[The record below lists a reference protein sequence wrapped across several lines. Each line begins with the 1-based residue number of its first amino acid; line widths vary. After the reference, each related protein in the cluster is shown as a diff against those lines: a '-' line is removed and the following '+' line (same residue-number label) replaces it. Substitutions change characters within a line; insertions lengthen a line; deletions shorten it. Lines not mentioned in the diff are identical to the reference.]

1 MSRRQLVTLC
11 RQEDRPRSPF
21 ISGMPKCVQFHSWFQ
36 LRSMKKKSELNP
48 KTHRLAKNHH
58 KSLETE
64 SLDSAVLLFSF
75 KYISIQWES
84 DKIIVNI
91 TSGICQARDS
101 LTASD
106 NTPPR
111 GDEICGEGN
120 KTQILLKNKF
130 L

>member
-1 MSRRQLVTLC
+1 MSG
-11 RQEDRPRSPF
+11 SPF
-21 ISGMPKCVQFHSWFQ
+21 VSRIPKCVKFHSWFQ

-64 SLDSAVLLFSF
+64 SLESAVLFKSQVFSF

-91 TSGICQARDS
+91 TSAICQARDRFDS
-101 LTASD
+101 
-106 NTPPR
+106 
-111 GDEICGEGN
+111 
-120 KTQILLKNKF
+120 
-130 L
+130 